1 MQTKEEWSRLMQQ
14 KKNKVEH
21 SGYKIIIKNGKK
33 KYQSMISFY
42 TFVFDE
48 LICTAQKKKK
58 NFKKQKVNN

>member
-1 MQTKEEWSRLMQQ
+1 MQQ
-14 KKNKVEH
+14 KE
-21 SGYKIIIKNGKK
+21 IKWSILDTKLLLKMEKK